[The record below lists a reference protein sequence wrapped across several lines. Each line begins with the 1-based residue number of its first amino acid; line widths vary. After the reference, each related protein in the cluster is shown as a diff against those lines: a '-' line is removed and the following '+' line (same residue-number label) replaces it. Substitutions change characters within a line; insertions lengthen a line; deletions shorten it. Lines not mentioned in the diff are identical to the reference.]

1 MFFILTL
8 LNKIKEDKKVREEN
22 YEIVRE
28 INEFLE
34 LYANVKSEK
43 RIEEAL
49 KQQRELKEF
58 VDAYLL
64 NLSTR
69 EIAALI
75 AQTESAQKNKQQTQQ
90 KQHTKKPPYNNV
102 GINIERSM

>member
-8 LNKIKEDKKVREEN
+8 LTKIKEDKKVREES
-22 YEIVRE
+22 YEIVKE

-34 LYANVKSEK
+34 LYANSSEK
-43 RIEEAL
+43 QIEEAL

-64 NLSTR
+64 NLTTK

-75 AQTESAQKNKQQTQQ
+75 AQTDSTPKQTQTHTPC
-90 KQHTKKPPYNNV
+90 HTKKPPYNNV

>member
-8 LNKIKEDKKVREEN
+8 LNRIKEDKNVREEN
-22 YEIVRE
+22 YNIIRE

-34 LYANVKSEK
+34 LYANDTNEK

-49 KQQRELKEF
+49 KKQKELKEF

-64 NLSTR
+64 NLSTK
-69 EIAALI
+69 EIAALMS
-75 AQTESAQKNKQQTQQ
+75 QTDSTKNKQTQTQQ
-90 KQHTKKPPYNNV
+90 KQHTKKPPFN
-102 GINIERSM
+102 NIERGL

>member
-8 LNKIKEDKKVREEN
+8 LNRIKEDKNVREEN
-22 YEIVRE
+22 FEIVRE

-34 LYANVKSEK
+34 LYANSSEK
-43 RIEEAL
+43 QIEAAL
-49 KQQRELKEF
+49 KIEKELKQF

-75 AQTESAQKNKQQTQQ
+75 AQTDSAPKNKQQTQPQ
-90 KQHTKKPPYNNV
+90 QHTKKPPFNNV
-102 GINIERSM
+102 ERGL

>member
-8 LNKIKEDKKVREEN
+8 LSKIKNDENVRNKN
-22 YEIVRE
+22 YEIVRK

-34 LYANVKSEK
+34 LYSNCKNEK

-49 KQQRELKEF
+49 KREKNLKEF

-64 NLSTR
+64 NLNTK

-75 AQTESAQKNKQQTQQ
+75 AQTESIPKNKQPQQQ
-90 KQHTKKPPYNNV
+90 KQHTKKPPFNK
-102 GINIERSM
+102 GQNIERSM

>member
-8 LNKIKEDKKVREEN
+8 LNKIKNDEKVRNEN

-43 RIEEAL
+43 AIEEAL
-49 KQQRELKEF
+49 KREKELKEF

-75 AQTESAQKNKQQTQQ
+75 AQTDSAQKNKQQTQQ
-90 KQHTKKPPYNNV
+90 KQHAKKPPHNNN
-102 GINIERSM
+102 GLNIERRM

>member
-8 LNKIKEDKKVREEN
+8 LNTIKNDKKVRNEN

-34 LYANVKSEK
+34 LYANDTNEK

-49 KQQRELKEF
+49 KMNKQLKEY

-64 NLSTR
+64 NLNTK
-69 EIAALI
+69 EIAQIL
-75 AQTESAQKNKQQTQQ
+75 AQTDSTQKSKQTHPQ
-90 KQHTKKPPYNNV
+90 QHTKKPPYPYNNNV
-102 GINIERSM
+102 NIERGL

>member
-8 LNKIKEDKKVREEN
+8 LNRIKEDKNVREEN
-22 YEIVRE
+22 YNIVRE

-34 LYANVKSEK
+34 LYANDTNEK

-49 KQQRELKEF
+49 KKRKELKEF

-64 NLSTR
+64 NLNTK

-75 AQTESAQKNKQQTQQ
+75 TQTDSPKKQTQTHTPC
-90 KQHTKKPPYNNV
+90 HTKKPPYHNK
-102 GINIERSM
+102 IERGL

>member
-8 LNKIKEDKKVREEN
+8 LNKIKEDKNVRNEN

-34 LYANVKSEK
+34 LYASSSEK
-43 RIEEAL
+43 QIEEAL
-49 KQQRELKEF
+49 KRKKELKEF

-69 EIAALI
+69 EIAQLI
-75 AQTESAQKNKQQTQQ
+75 AQTDSTPKQTQTQ
-90 KQHTKKPPYNNV
+90 TKQHTKKPPYNNT
-102 GINIERSM
+102 INNIERGL

>member
-8 LNKIKEDKKVREEN
+8 LNRIKEDKNVREEN
-22 YEIVRE
+22 YNIIRE

-34 LYANVKSEK
+34 LYANDTNEK

-49 KQQRELKEF
+49 KKQKELKEF

-64 NLSTR
+64 NLSTK
-69 EIAALI
+69 EIAALM
-75 AQTESAQKNKQQTQQ
+75 AQTDSTKNKQQTQR
-90 KQHTKKPPYNNV
+90 KQHTKKPPYYNN
-102 GINIERSM
+102 NIERSM

>member
-8 LNKIKEDKKVREEN
+8 LTKIKNDENVRNEN
-22 YEIVRE
+22 YEIIRE

-34 LYANVKSEK
+34 LYANDTNEK

-49 KQQRELKEF
+49 KKRKELKEF
-58 VDAYLL
+58 ADAYLL
-64 NLSTR
+64 NLTTK

-75 AQTESAQKNKQQTQQ
+75 AQTESTPKQTQTQ
-90 KQHTKKPPYNNV
+90 TKQHTKKPPFN
-102 GINIERSM
+102 NIERGL